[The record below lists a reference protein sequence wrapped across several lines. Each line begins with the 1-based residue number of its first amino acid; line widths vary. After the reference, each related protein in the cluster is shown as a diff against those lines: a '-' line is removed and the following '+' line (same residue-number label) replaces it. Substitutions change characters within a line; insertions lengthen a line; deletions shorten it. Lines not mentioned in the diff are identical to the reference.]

1 MEKTPDKT
9 KAQPSKNQVSRIVR
23 ALSAGK
29 QIVITVSRRPS
40 IDQMVA
46 AIGLAS
52 LINKQST
59 SIQTPGKTGNAIQ
72 VRTQLE
78 PLDTKPDSRTTR
90 NAVVA
95 FAGPIHPKIGF
106 LQTDKIITKTV
117 DNYRELVIAINKNK
131 ADKLRYSLDKKMA
144 QVHISPFLSN
154 QEGLSVKDLEIGHGD
169 FNIDVLV
176 SVGVNEVSDLEP
188 MIGDHIGMLK
198 NRQTITLMAGQTTPS
213 QIFGAEE
220 AAGGPEKSAAK
231 LGARPTGDKKFK
243 YQPINWCQTQ
253 ACCLSE
259 MVFDLAK
266 EMRFELDETV
276 ATIILT
282 GFLAATERVRS
293 RTADAEQ
300 IEMISRLVRVAGID
314 NKQMIIDY
322 IENDKLQLTEVAA
335 EPAKRTVLATKSTRE
350 QLLTEQEAT
359 KQIQSADT
367 GLATARAGRDL
378 GLRVADERRVAKST
392 EKEEDTMIRDLD
404 DVQVDESGQ
413 IIHGFVVQPDAE
425 LAKPEPV
432 AAASTGQPAIDPTKT
447 IPIANPITDADKLGQ
462 QSPAPVAISPA
473 ATTPSPPPAGQFQP
487 SLIPTPNLNA
497 QKDNAPDAGL
507 AVAGQTA
514 T

>member
-9 KAQPSKNQVSRIVR
+9 KAQPPKNQASRIVR

-52 LINKQST
+52 LINRQST
-59 SIQTPGKTGNAIQ
+59 SVQPPTKNGTEIQ
-72 VRTQLE
+72 VKTQLE

-95 FAGPIHPKIGF
+95 FAGQIHPKIGF

-117 DNYRELVIAINKNK
+117 DNYRELVVAIDKKK

-144 QVHISPFLSN
+144 RVHISPFLNN
-154 QEGLSVKDLEIGHGD
+154 QGGLSVKDLEIGPGD

-188 MIGDHIGMLK
+188 MIGDHIEMLK

-220 AAGGPEKSAAK
+220 AAGKPEKSATK
-231 LGARPTGDKKFK
+231 LNTRDIGDKKFK
-243 YQPINWCQTQ
+243 SQPINWCQTQ

-266 EMRFELDETV
+266 EMRFEIDETV

-282 GFLAATERVRS
+282 GFFAATERVRS
-293 RTADAEQ
+293 RSAAAEQ
-300 IEMISRLVRVAGID
+300 IEMISRLVKVAGID

-322 IENDKLQLTEVAA
+322 LENEKLQLAELAT
-335 EPAKRTVLATKSTRE
+335 EPAKRTVLATKSTRS

-359 KQIQSADT
+359 KQIRSADT
-367 GLATARAGRDL
+367 DLAAARSGL
-378 GLRVADERRVAKST
+378 GLRVSDERRVAKST

-404 DVQVDESGQ
+404 DVQVDESGN
-413 IIHGFVVQPDAE
+413 IIHGAVGRPAEE

-432 AAASTGQPAIDPTKT
+432 AVASAGQPAIDPTKT
-447 IPIANPITDADKLGQ
+447 IPVANPITDADKLGQ
-462 QSPAPVAISPA
+462 QSPAPAAISPA
-473 ATTPSPPPAGQFQP
+473 ATTPSPPPASQFQP
-487 SLIPTPNLNA
+487 SLIPTPNLNT
-497 QKDNAPDAGL
+497 QKDNAPNADL
-507 AVAGQTA
+507 ATTGQPA